1 MVFRPDKY
9 CPGGTLSENTCSSYG
24 AGTLAEMLIADRK
37 TAVAPAAILFQKE
50 RMLWQ
55 LSHII
60 TVSDMR
66 QACVLRIVRHAGIE
80 TIA

>member
-1 MVFRPDKY
+1 
-9 CPGGTLSENTCSSYG
+9 
-24 AGTLAEMLIADRK
+24 MLIADRK

-66 QACVLRIVRHAGIE
+66 QACVPRIVRHAGIE